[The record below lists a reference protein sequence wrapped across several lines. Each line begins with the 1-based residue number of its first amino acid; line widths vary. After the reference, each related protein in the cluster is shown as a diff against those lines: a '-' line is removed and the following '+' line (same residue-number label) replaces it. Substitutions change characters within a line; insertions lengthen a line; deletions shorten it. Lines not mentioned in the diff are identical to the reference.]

1 MLGIAGAALIG
12 ARHGRHGLRIVVLV
26 LLIAAVVGFVLW
38 LRRRRARSGET
49 QAIGSAVQRASL
61 PGDGDERR
69 EVASVTRRWEGSGNE
84 RQNTIEARGLTKRYG
99 GKLAVD
105 ALSFDIRPGFAFT
118 GFLGP
123 NGAGKSTTM
132 RMIMG
137 LDTPDA
143 GTVTVNGLR
152 YHDLR
157 RPLREVGALLEA
169 RAIHPGRS
177 APAICGCWPGRTR
190 SHEPASTK
198 CSNLSACRR
207 SLADAW
213 AGSLGMSQRLGI
225 AVALLGDPGVLMF
238 DEPVNGL
245 DTDGIRWVRTLLRQL
260 ASEGRAVFVSSRLMS
275 EMALTADHV
284 VVIGKGQLIAEMP
297 IDEFTARN
305 SNAYIRVRSPNI
317 GKLRTAL
324 EGAGATVTAGDDGSL
339 SVRGVTQEQVGE
351 LAWRTGIR
359 STNCRPNR
367 HHSRRPLW
375 NLPKGTLSSVA
386 AALTGGAPRR
396 VRGNGHGS
404 GVGHPGS
411 IGPKG
416 HFGFSGIL
424 GSEWTK
430 LTTVRSTVWTLLAT
444 AIVGIGLGAIVT
456 SAQASRWA
464 TRSLAARI
472 AFDPTRS
479 SLAGLLFA
487 ELAIGVLGILVVSA
501 EYSTG
506 TIRATFS
513 AVPRR
518 PLVLMAKVAVFGV
531 VTLIVGE
538 IVSFVAFFIG
548 QRILSGKA
556 PSAVLSDPGVLRAV
570 ISGGLSP
577 RSGPSGPGTGLDH
590 PGYRRSDQHVRG
602 AAVHPSDHR
611 RRSPLFVH
619 QRHRTLSAGQHRHR
633 DDVRPLPRHR
643 SVRTLDQ
650 FRPALRLRRRGFCGW
665 WGAARSSRCVNDLR
679 LQLEQMPLTR

>member
-38 LRRRRARSGET
+38 LRRRRRDQEGA

-105 ALSFDIRPGFAFT
+105 ALSFDIRPGYVT

-177 APAICGCWPGRTR
+177 ARGHLWMLARTNQIPR
-190 SHEPASTK
+190 ARVDEVLELVG
-198 CSNLSACRR
+198 LS
-207 SLADAW
+207 SV
-213 AGSLGMSQRLGI
+213 AGQRVGQFSLGMSQRLGI

-260 ASEGRAVFVSSRLMS
+260 ASEGRAVFVSSHLMS

-351 LAWRTGIR
+351 LAWRTGIMLYEL
-359 STNCRPNR
+359 STQSPSLEEAFVESTEG
-367 HHSRRPLW
+367 HLEFS
-375 NLPKGTLSSVA
+375 GGSLS
-386 AALTGGAPRR
+386 TGG
-396 VRGNGHGS
+396 
-404 GVGHPGS
+404 
-411 IGPKG
+411 
-416 HFGFSGIL
+416 
-424 GSEWTK
+424 
-430 LTTVRSTVWTLLAT
+430 
-444 AIVGIGLGAIVT
+444 
-456 SAQASRWA
+456 
-464 TRSLAARI
+464 
-472 AFDPTRS
+472 S
-479 SLAGLLFA
+479 SK
-487 ELAIGVLGILVVSA
+487 E
-501 EYSTG
+501 
-506 TIRATFS
+506 
-513 AVPRR
+513 
-518 PLVLMAKVAVFGV
+518 
-531 VTLIVGE
+531 GE
-538 IVSFVAFFIG
+538 G
-548 QRILSGKA
+548 Q
-556 PSAVLSDPGVLRAV
+556 
-570 ISGGLSP
+570 
-577 RSGPSGPGTGLDH
+577 
-590 PGYRRSDQHVRG
+590 
-602 AAVHPSDHR
+602 
-611 RRSPLFVH
+611 
-619 QRHRTLSAGQHRHR
+619 
-633 DDVRPLPRHR
+633 
-643 SVRTLDQ
+643 
-650 FRPALRLRRRGFCGW
+650 
-665 WGAARSSRCVNDLR
+665 
-679 LQLEQMPLTR
+679 